1 MNRLLNMKNCFRFIF
16 NYYLLNKQI
25 IVVYY
30 ANTLNQSDGDLFL
43 FLGTNNLYLYD
54 DSFMSNLSLM
64 NIHPPKTTYSKFI
77 SLFPWFRKW
86 FTIPLNRCLLIAFY
100 SAAACVPRRVHDVIT
115 IDYDVAIPHASLK
128 LSLLSTNLNSSG
140 CRFTSCTNN
149 FTNIAMNMHMIDMNQ
164 NSQPTPIMSIKRGS
178 LRVMT

>member
-1 MNRLLNMKNCFRFIF
+1 MDRLLNMKNCFRFKF

-25 IVVYY
+25 IVLYY

-43 FLGTNNLYLYD
+43 FLGTNNLYVYD
-54 DSFMSNLSLM
+54 DSFMSNLSL
-64 NIHPPKTTYSKFI
+64 HPPKTTYSKFI
-77 SLFPWFRKW
+77 SLFPRFRKW
-86 FTIPLNRCLLIAFY
+86 FTTPLNRCY
-100 SAAACVPRRVHDVIT
+100 PAAACVPRSVHDVIT
-115 IDYDVAIPHASLK
+115 IDHDVAIPHASLK

-178 LRVMT
+178 LRVMA